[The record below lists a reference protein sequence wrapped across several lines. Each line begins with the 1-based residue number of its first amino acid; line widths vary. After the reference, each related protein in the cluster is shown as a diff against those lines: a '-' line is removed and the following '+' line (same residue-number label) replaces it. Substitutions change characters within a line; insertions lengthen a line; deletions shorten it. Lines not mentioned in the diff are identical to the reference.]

1 MKNLFRILPLVAAL
15 LFICITP
22 VAAAEGDEIAL
33 ESPVIYGD
41 FNNWAIEGENAKPL
55 TETEPGSG
63 IFKASYNFEAYT
75 GTGEGYSVFVCV
87 TKKDYG
93 QYGWGAGEQY
103 TLSGEAAAMGSVSY
117 FKPTVSGL
125 YEFTYDSKTHVTT
138 ILPPEV
144 FFEKPVLYGDFNNWA
159 IEGENAIPLT
169 ETGEG
174 TGIFQGTVAFEA
186 YNGTGDGYTAI
197 VCVSKKNYG
206 QYGWG
211 AGTQYTLSGEAAGF
225 GSKSSFKPEVSGN
238 YLVSYDS
245 STNKTT
251 ITLIQDEDP
260 ATTGEGTTAAE
271 NTGAGTAADTKAPA
285 TSDTGIMI
293 YIAGGVIGAAA
304 AVLSARKIKK

>member
-1 MKNLFRILPLVAAL
+1 MKNLIRILPIVAAL
-15 LFICITP
+15 LLICITP
-22 VAAAEGDEIAL
+22 VAAAEGDEVPL

-41 FNNWAIEGENAKPL
+41 FNNWAIEGEDAKPM

-63 IFKASYNFEAYT
+63 IFKASYHFDAYT
-75 GTGEGYSVFVCV
+75 GTGEGYYVFVCI

-103 TLSGEAAAMGSVSY
+103 TLSGEPAGMGSASY

-159 IEGENAIPLT
+159 IEGEDAIPLT

-174 TGIFQGTVAFEA
+174 TGIYQAIVPFEA
-186 YNGTGDGYTAI
+186 YTGTGDGYTAI
-197 VCVSKKNYG
+197 VCLSKKNYG

-225 GSKSSFKPEVSGN
+225 GSKSSFKPTVSGN

-251 ITLIQDEDP
+251 ITLIQE
-260 ATTGEGTTAAE
+260 ETAAGTGTGTPDAA
-271 NTGAGTAADTKAPA
+271 NTGTGAATDAKSPD
-285 TSDTGIMI
+285 TSDSGVMI
-293 YIAGGVIGAAA
+293 YVAGVVLSAAA
-304 AVLSARKIKK
+304 IAMKARKIKK